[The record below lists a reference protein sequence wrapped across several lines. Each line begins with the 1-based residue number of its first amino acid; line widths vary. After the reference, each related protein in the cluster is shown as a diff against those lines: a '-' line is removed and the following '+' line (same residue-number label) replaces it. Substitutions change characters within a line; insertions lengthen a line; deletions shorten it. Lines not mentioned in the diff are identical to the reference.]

1 MTQIKAFLESY
12 GLEKNEVT
20 VYLFLLENQ
29 DRPAYIIAKETS
41 IPRTTVYKI
50 SDSLIKKGLISSWI
64 KNGVKHFSAENP
76 EILRRNLDNK
86 RAQIEQ
92 VLPELA
98 SMFSAISIHPSAKL
112 YEGKEG
118 VKHVFEQMLDTI
130 KAKKLKRIYAYT
142 DHKLTEQFPK
152 YFKSWR
158 NRKNKTNAFT
168 YLIVP
173 NGTPMNVDY
182 MSDNNRETRILP
194 EQFPF
199 DGAIDICGSLIAF
212 FSFKEKEVYSI
223 TIESKIIA
231 DMLTQ
236 FFMYMWSTLERK

>member
-1 MTQIKAFLESY
+1 MTQIKLILGEY
-12 GLEKNEVT
+12 GLEKTEIA

-29 DRPAYIIAKETS
+29 DKPAYIIAKETS
-41 IPRTTVYKI
+41 IPRTTVYKTAEI
-50 SDSLIKKGLISSWI
+50 LTKKGLVSSWI

-76 EILRRNLDNK
+76 ETLRRNLDDK
-86 RAQIEQ
+86 KTQIEHIM
-92 VLPELA
+92 PELKN
-98 SMFSAISIHPSAKL
+98 MFSSLSVHPSAKL
-112 YEGKEG
+112 YEGKDG
-118 VKHVFEQMLDTI
+118 VKQVFEYMLDTI
-130 KAKKLKRIYAYT
+130 KTKKLKRIYAYT

-158 NRKNKTNAFT
+158 TRKNKTDTFT

-173 NGTPMNVDY
+173 SGTPMDSDY
-182 MSDNNRETRILP
+182 MSDKNRETRILP

-199 DGAIDICGSLIAF
+199 DGAIDICGSFIAF

-236 FFMYMWSTLERK
+236 FFMYMWATLEKK